1 MSKKQID
8 VPSKT
13 FSQQWGMA
21 ELLSGYYT
29 LYMMKAEQETPDSI
43 NYKYYKIIAEEFFK
57 LSERYRPTST
67 THTNLPS
74 RNLPR
79 NMKHHICDVLRLDQE
94 EWNNQANKLGVEDD
108 EYPSYMEIAREFLN
122 LAMKYKPAPKPKPVV
137 QPQAEPEKI

>member
-1 MSKKQID
+1 MAKKQIA

-29 LYMMKAEQETPDSI
+29 LYMMKTEEETPDSN
-43 NYKYYKIIAEEFFK
+43 NYKYCKTVADEFFK
-57 LSERYRPTST
+57 LSERYRRTST
-67 THTNLPS
+67 THLPS
-74 RNLPR
+74 RNLSR
-79 NMKHHICDVLRLDQE
+79 NLRNHICDILRLEQM
-94 EWNNQANKLGVEDD
+94 EWNIQANKIGIEDE
-108 EYPSYMEIAREFLN
+108 EYPIYIEIGCEFSN